1 MATKNENATKPTFN
15 RYLTELAPDSAVI
28 DMVEQYGAQHNKIGV
43 FNDIFFYYPD
53 GTTTLPFY
61 RALIKYEGD
70 LKIQPGTG
78 LAFTKN
84 NEKYAIL
91 IGKNISLA
99 GTSFVCGVAL

>member
-43 FNDIFFYYPD
+43 FNDIFFYYPE

-70 LKIQPGTG
+70 LEIQPGTG

-84 NEKYAIL
+84 NEKYAIM

-99 GTSFVCGVAL
+99 DTTFVSGKEL

>member
-1 MATKNENATKPTFN
+1 MVTKNENSTKPTFN
-15 RYLTELAPDSAVI
+15 QYLTELAPDSAVI
-28 DMVEQYGAQHNKIGV
+28 DMVEQYGAQHNKNGV

-70 LKIQPGTG
+70 LNIQPGTG

-91 IGKNISLA
+91 IGKNISLS